1 MRKNM
6 KTEIG
11 KSMHTLKAKKLRFY
25 ILGVALPVVQI
36 LIFYFYANFNSIL
49 LAFQDYN
56 GSSFDFVGF
65 DNFVGIFN
73 GTHPRLIKFNMG
85 YILKNSFLSFGMEL
99 LFGSL
104 PAILFSYY
112 IYKKYPAAGAFKIIL
127 YIPHIIPSIIF
138 VILYKYFVGSAIP
151 EIYEK
156 LTGENLFHMFD
167 GVNVE
172 RTRAL
177 LIFFTI
183 YISFGTR
190 ILLYTGTMS
199 GISESIIESAKLDGI
214 TPMKELFL
222 IVIPMI
228 WGTIVTFIVV
238 SIVGLFTG
246 QMSAY
251 SFFGEGL
258 EMQLY
263 TFGYYIFMRASKSS
277 MYEYPVLSALGLIMT
292 AIAVPVTL
300 AVKHFM
306 TKYGP
311 SVD

>member
-1 MRKNM
+1 MKKNM

-11 KSMHTLKAKKLRFY
+11 KTMYTLKAKRLRFY
-25 ILGVALPVVQI
+25 ILGVALPVVHI

-56 GSSFDFVGF
+56 GSSFAFVGF

-112 IYKKYPAAGAFKIIL
+112 IYKKYPAAGTFKIIL

-156 LTGENLFHMFD
+156 LQAEEQESADRKARYTKMLNILKVLEN
-167 GVNVE
+167 
-172 RTRAL
+172 
-177 LIFFTI
+177 
-183 YISFGTR
+183 
-190 ILLYTGTMS
+190 
-199 GISESIIESAKLDGI
+199 SESMLETFDENIWNTVLENITVFHDGSMI
-214 TPMKELFL
+214 FLFKD
-222 IVIPMI
+222 
-228 WGTIVTFIVV
+228 G
-238 SIVGLFTG
+238 S
-246 QMSAY
+246 
-251 SFFGEGL
+251 E
-258 EMQLY
+258 
-263 TFGYYIFMRASKSS
+263 
-277 MYEYPVLSALGLIMT
+277 
-292 AIAVPVTL
+292 
-300 AVKHFM
+300 VKI
-306 TKYGP
+306 
-311 SVD
+311 

>member
-1 MRKNM
+1 MQM
-6 KTEIG
+6 E
-11 KSMHTLKAKKLRFY
+11 KSMNTLKAKKLRFY
-25 ILGVALPVVQI
+25 ILGMILPIVQVI
-36 LIFYFYANFNSIL
+36 IFYFFANANSIL

-56 GSSFDFVGF
+56 GSTYDFIGLK
-65 DNFVGIFN
+65 NFIGIFA
-73 GTHPRLIKFNMG
+73 GTHTRLVKFNLE
-85 YILKNSFLSFGMEL
+85 YIIKNSFLMFGMEL

-112 IYKKYPAAGAFKIIL
+112 IYKKYPCAGAFKIIL

-151 EIYEK
+151 EIYK
-156 LTGENLFHMFD
+156 QITGNNLFHMFD
-167 GVNVE
+167 GVNVA
-172 RTRAL
+172 RTKGL

-183 YISFGTR
+183 FISFGTKV
-190 ILLYTGTMS
+190 LLYTGTMS

-214 TPMKELFL
+214 TPIKELFL
-222 IVIPMI
+222 IVVPMI
-228 WGTIVTFIVV
+228 WGTFVTFILV
-238 SIVGLFTG
+238 SVVGLFTS

-263 TFGYYIFMRASKSS
+263 TFGYYLFMRASKTSL
-277 MYEYPVLSALGLIMT
+277 YEYPVLSALGLIMT

-300 AVKHFM
+300 
-306 TKYGP
+306 TLKYLLNKFGP
-311 SVD
+311 SVE